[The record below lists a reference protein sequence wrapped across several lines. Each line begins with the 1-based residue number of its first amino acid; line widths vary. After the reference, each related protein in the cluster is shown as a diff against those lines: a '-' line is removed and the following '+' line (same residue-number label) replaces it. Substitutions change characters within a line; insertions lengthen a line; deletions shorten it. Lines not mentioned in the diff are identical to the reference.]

1 MSRESFEAFRQLV
14 LADPALHEPL
24 REAGDWSGFAE
35 AALRLSRE
43 LGCPVEEEDL
53 REAEREA
60 RLGWLMR
67 WL

>member
-1 MSRESFEAFRQLV
+1 MSSESFATFQLAV
-14 LADPALHEPL
+14 LADPALQEPL
-24 REAGDWSGFAE
+24 KEAVDWPAFA
-35 AALRLSRE
+35 AVARRLSRE